1 METYINFTPT
11 FQAGSVGSA
20 LACAGFSALSLLKFC
35 RYYDAWS
42 VSHSMARQRDKLL
55 AEFYRYEYR
64 VTHEGGQNLR
74 FGIFGHP
81 A

>member
-1 METYINFTPT
+1 MESYFNFTPT

-55 AEFYRYEYR
+55 AEFYRYDFYLLEA
-64 VTHEGGQNLR
+64 GL
-74 FGIFGHP
+74 
-81 A
+81 